1 MPKSPLVA
9 NIGALLSAWLGSAAA
24 VTVTLV
30 AAFIITSGEGWNIA
44 AILPV
49 ALLAFMIASLGAL
62 PVVLL
67 LVLFLLL
74 LRRFLPGLVAHPLLP
89 TLILSLLGAAAG
101 GGMVLLYIEMF
112 VSASELPDGVVSV
125 PVLAGV
131 IGGVVLGALM
141 TRQRLRAL

>member
-1 MPKSPLVA
+1 MKHRRS
-9 NIGALLSAWLGSAAA
+9 
-24 VTVTLV
+24 
-30 AAFIITSGEGWNIA
+30 IA
-44 AILPV
+44 A
-49 ALLAFMIASLGAL
+49 
-62 PVVLL
+62 
-67 LVLFLLL
+67 
-74 LRRFLPGLVAHPLLP
+74 FLPGLVAHPLLP